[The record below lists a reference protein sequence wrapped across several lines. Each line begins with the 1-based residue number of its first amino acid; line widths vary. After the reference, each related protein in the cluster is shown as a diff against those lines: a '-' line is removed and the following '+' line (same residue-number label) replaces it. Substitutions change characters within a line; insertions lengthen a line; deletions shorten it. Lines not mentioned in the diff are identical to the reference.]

1 MYMDIHWI
9 VSIYPHICTCRAAIL
24 QQLDL
29 PLSKQTF
36 AFVFC
41 IFICRVVFVLFF
53 VLVELV
59 TELQQ
64 ASFQTNFSSNPD
76 LACLLRFLSWGSR
89 LPFLRDHI
97 TISQYQYHITMSIS
111 ILQYRYHITIP
122 IQLVPNYHMIETS
135 STLIENNF
143 SWIGVRTCPWRKL

>member
-9 VSIYPHICTCRAAIL
+9 VSIYPQICTCRAAIL

-29 PLSKQTF
+29 PLF
-36 AFVFC
+36 FC
-41 IFICRVVFVLFF
+41 IFICRVVIVFVFVFVLI
-53 VLVELV
+53 ELV

-97 TISQYQYHITMSIS
+97 TISQYQYHITMSLS
-111 ILQYRYHITIP
+111 ILQYRYHTTIP

-143 SWIGVRTCPWRKL
+143 SWIWVRTCPWRKL